1 MGKID
6 YEADAA
12 RLVSLIGKGKKNAVK
27 RSDLLELFGGTD
39 RQMRKVISYARLKG
53 HTINNDQDGC
63 GYYIP
68 DKLEELEQ
76 QYRQTE
82 ARGKAVL
89 AQLKALRQKIERLRN
104 SDQLRLDTQFEKNIE
119 YECEGV

>member
-1 MGKID
+1 MKN
-6 YEADAA
+6 YEADVERIVA
-12 RLVSLIGKGKKNAVK
+12 LLGTGKENAVK
-27 RSDLLELFGGTD
+27 RSDLLEQFGGRD
-39 RQMRKVISYARLKG
+39 RDMRRALAYARLTG

-68 DKLEELEQ
+68 DNLEELEQ

-89 AQLKALRQKIERLRN
+89 AQLKALRQKIESIRN
-104 SDQLRLDTQFEKNIE
+104 KDQLRLDTQIEKNIE